1 MLSLSGPCL
10 TAAFWINC
18 RLYVICHNMTQSV
31 SKAVSAIIYI
41 LRKLLTFCHG
51 PGSSSQRF
59 ELVLS
64 VVDLRFYLLDFRDDL
79 SSFSVLFC
87 SEFSISWCFWVLF
100 SIFLVTGFLLM
111 KLLFLC
117 PSLVFVL
124 FPEQPLCLLYLFCLC
139 FLPFVFQIHK
149 SFSRSVLVDSCFIWQ
164 HLVPSFLYLVLLPVS
179 NYLWAVSAPPTFC
192 LFPHYTLFI

>member
-31 SKAVSAIIYI
+31 SKAVSALIYI

-111 KLLFLC
+111 KLLFYVLVLSLC
-117 PSLVFVL
+117 FFLSSRCVYCVYFVSVF
-124 FPEQPLCLLYLFCLC
+124 CLLSF
-139 FLPFVFQIHK
+139 K
-149 SFSRSVLVDSCFIWQ
+149 STSLSPGQC
-164 HLVPSFLYLVLLPVS
+164 
-179 NYLWAVSAPPTFC
+179 
-192 LFPHYTLFI
+192 